1 MNEKKNKHQ
10 KRLEFQQKMIARQS
24 EEIKL
29 LKNEI
34 GKLNLKLKEKDEIIN
49 SVAFL
54 REELSQNVAEIKR
67 HKNEYKSLIQELKK
81 MKNIVNQEVYKK
93 RWWLIKW
100 LIK

>member
-24 EEIKL
+24 EQIKS

-34 GKLNLKLKEKDEIIN
+34 EKLNLKLKEKDEVIN
-49 SVAFL
+49 SVSSL
-54 REELSQNVAEIKR
+54 RDELSQNVTEVKKY
-67 HKNEYKSLIQELKK
+67 KNEYKSLIQELKK
-81 MKNIVNQEVYKK
+81 MKNIINQEVYKK